1 MVYKKGQAMYEL
13 IFVIV
18 ILLVFALMGVI
29 AYQVF
34 TDINTDVQAD
44 DSVNAEAKQT
54 LSEVHQKFPSTIDNA
69 FITVLALF
77 TIVGMVA
84 AYFADSNPI
93 WLIVIIFL
101 MICIFILAGIF
112 SNTWEEVTGDS
123 TITFE
128 TSFPITNWILDN
140 LVIVAIVI
148 TTLIGGSM
156 FIKGSF

>member
-1 MVYKKGQAMYEL
+1 MFEF

-18 ILLVFALMGVI
+18 ILIIFAIVGVI
-29 AYQVF
+29 AYQAF
-34 TDINTDVQAD
+34 TDLNTDIQAD
-44 DSVNAEAKQT
+44 SSVNTQAKQT
-54 LSEVHQKFPSTIDNA
+54 LNEVHQKFPSTIDNG
-69 FITVLALF
+69 FITILILF

-93 WLIVIIFL
+93 WLIVVIFL
-101 MICIFILAGIF
+101 MICVFILAGIF
-112 SNTWEEVTGDS
+112 SNTWEEVTNDA

-128 TSFPITNWILDN
+128 SSFPITNWVLDN

-148 TTLIGGSM
+148 TSLIGGSM